1 MSSWGGGIIRL
12 KRLSLR
18 VPHKTPDHGRFSL
31 RARQR
36 SGSFLRDTQLRQVDV
51 LVSQGRKVAEA
62 IRSSEVTDATY
73 YRWRSEY
80 GGLKGRSGQAAEVPG
95 DREPTTSSGN
105 RRPDPGDAH
114 SHGGGFGT
122 QRAAP
127 AKLLSAACRNAS
139 PAVSWAGIVRRS
151 AGLPSRSRSHRRPP
165 SSPSL
170 WQYERCGYRRI
181 TALQQYPSAL
191 LARIPATCA
200 GGRHLANGT
209 ERISAARS
217 PRHRHATDDA
227 LTSDLGHRMGA
238 GHIGAIR
245 LDAPKGRD
253 CHRRCASRGV
263 ASRSAWQS
271 TC

>member
-12 KRLSLR
+12 KKLSLR
-18 VPHKTPDHGRFSL
+18 VPHKIPDHGRFSL

-36 SGSFLRDTQLRQVDV
+36 SGSSVRDTRLRQVDV

-165 SSPSL
+165 SSLSLCSMNAAATVGSRPYNSIRPHSSLGYQPPVPEVVIWPTEPS
-170 WQYERCGYRRI
+170 G
-181 TALQQYPSAL
+181 SAP
-191 LARIPATCA
+191 LAHPAIVT
-200 GGRHLANGT
+200 RPT
-209 ERISAARS
+209 M
-217 PRHRHATDDA
+217 P
-227 LTSDLGHRMGA
+227 
-238 GHIGAIR
+238 
-245 LDAPKGRD
+245 
-253 CHRRCASRGV
+253 
-263 ASRSAWQS
+263 
-271 TC
+271 

>member
-1 MSSWGGGIIRL
+1 MWRMSSWGGGIIRL

-127 AKLLSAACRNAS
+127 AKLLSPARRQACVDYVVAERGVSERFACR
-139 PAVSWAGIVRRS
+139 V
-151 AGLPSRSRSHRRPP
+151 L
-165 SSPSL
+165 
-170 WQYERCGYRRI
+170 
-181 TALQQYPSAL
+181 
-191 LARIPATCA
+191 
-200 GGRHLANGT
+200 GRHRSTQRRTAVAVEVAPTTAIVALAL
-209 ERISAARS
+209 A
-217 PRHRHATDDA
+217 
-227 LTSDLGHRMGA
+227 
-238 GHIGAIR
+238 
-245 LDAPKGRD
+245 
-253 CHRRCASRGV
+253 V
-263 ASRSAWQS
+263 
-271 TC
+271 